1 MALRQEIDGP
11 QAKQLEFIPCGQ
23 KLHNSRRLSPAQIR
37 DERPRISHSQSQ
49 GGLPDHKL
57 EVKRRMM
64 SRLPIGL
71 FARIYLDLEMLT
83 HVGNY
88 PRIYQL
94 LTGTGQIK
102 MIGQRK
108 PRINVP

>member
-1 MALRQEIDGP
+1 VAQKQEIDGP

-37 DERPRISHSQSQ
+37 DKRPCISHSQRQ
-49 GGLPDHKL
+49 GDLPDHKF

-71 FARIYLDLEMLT
+71 FA
-83 HVGNY
+83 
-88 PRIYQL
+88 
-94 LTGTGQIK
+94 
-102 MIGQRK
+102 
-108 PRINVP
+108 